1 MCNLSSYLT
10 PLAIPL
16 GIWCAIWLFW
26 YMIYKLR
33 KLHLYQ
39 GFYPHK
45 LISGSELL
53 SKSELLHEVK
63 QLYLHGI
70 IQNLYLG
77 EDYISFE
84 DKGFYWNWIW
94 NIYYI
99 KFSKLDELHYR
110 GTFRIYR
117 YNKRS
122 LETMRAYLSKI
133 G

>member
-1 MCNLSSYLT
+1 
-10 PLAIPL
+10 
-16 GIWCAIWLFW
+16 
-26 YMIYKLR
+26 MIYKLR

-53 SKSELLHEVK
+53 SGAELLHEIK
-63 QLYLHGI
+63 QLYLQGI

-84 DKGFYWNWIW
+84 DKGCFWPW

-110 GTFRIYR
+110 GAFRIYQ
-117 YNKRS
+117 YNRRN
-122 LETMRAYLSKI
+122 LEAIRAFLSKV